1 LALPNGA
8 GDEVK
13 RAGERMRKLVR
24 RLNKEH
30 KKEKTSKRRARRG
43 RGVNKEIV
51 TMSVPTS
58 CTGPTV
64 TTRSPTLGVKRFPQ

>member
-1 LALPNGA
+1 MPNGA
-8 GDEVK
+8 SDEAK
-13 RAGERMRKLVR
+13 RAGERMHKLVR

-51 TMSVPTS
+51 TMS
-58 CTGPTV
+58 GN
-64 TTRSPTLGVKRFPQ
+64 